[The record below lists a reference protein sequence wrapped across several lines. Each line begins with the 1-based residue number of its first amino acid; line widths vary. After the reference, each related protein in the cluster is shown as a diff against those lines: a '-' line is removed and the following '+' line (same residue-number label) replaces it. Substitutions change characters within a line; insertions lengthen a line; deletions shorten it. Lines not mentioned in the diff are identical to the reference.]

1 MGHCLDIENDRL
13 GTFFIKFI
21 SLKVRLQLESKRKQ
35 ALDEHLNF
43 IVDKT
48 EKFSNLLAE
57 SLQQESGGASLKTTP
72 AGSDRESVSS
82 GRSGPVVDKEYR
94 YGKLESMD

>member
-1 MGHCLDIENDRL
+1 M
-13 GTFFIKFI
+13 
-21 SLKVRLQLESKRKQ
+21 RLQLESKRKQ

-82 GRSGPVVDKEYR
+82 GRSGPIVDKEYR
-94 YGKLESMD
+94 DGLNSSGVINE